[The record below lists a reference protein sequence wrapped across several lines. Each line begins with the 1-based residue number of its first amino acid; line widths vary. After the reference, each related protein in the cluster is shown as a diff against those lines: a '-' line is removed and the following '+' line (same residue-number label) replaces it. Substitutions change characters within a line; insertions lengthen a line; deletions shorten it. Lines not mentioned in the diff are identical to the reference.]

1 MPIPGGYHPAVDP
14 RLEHFERLKQWRG
27 PHDRNVEIAGLLKQ
41 FAREQ
46 TRIAKSLG
54 SVSETFEA
62 IVPGVIARECTLV
75 GLRGGVLTVETRS
88 ASCQFALDRFLRSG
102 GEAQLREASE
112 ATGQRITK
120 VRVTCDHG

>member
-1 MPIPGGYHPAVDP
+1 MDP

-27 PHDRNVEIAGLLKQ
+27 RRERNVEIASLLKQ
-41 FAREQ
+41 FARDQ

-54 SVSETFEA
+54 VVSETFEA

-102 GEAQLREASE
+102 GEAKLREASE
-112 ATGQRITK
+112 PTGQHITK
-120 VRVTCDHG
+120 VRVTCHHE